1 MRGAGFGFIGALR
14 LVSFIFDRD
23 FKIRCLDID
32 GFNGFTDDT
41 SNGVKNLAS
50 GLELAF
56 LKGLMEEFGTH
67 VLEASEHIFTI
78 SLPVFI
84 NELFDFSPI
93 TPSGLN
99 RALFFF
105 GMIVNE
111 CSSGE
116 AIELTAIEPSDAI
129 LLNLC
134 GAFRVSHQIDLFY
147 DINGIEVILARREG
161 GRG

>member
-1 MRGAGFGFIGALR
+1 LN
-14 LVSFIFDRD
+14 
-23 FKIRCLDID
+23 ID

-41 SNGVKNLAS
+41 SNGVKDLAC

-56 LKGLMEEFGTH
+56 LKGLMEEFSTH
-67 VLEASEHIFTI
+67 VLKASKHIFTI

-93 TPSGLN
+93 TPSGWDGN
-99 RALFFF
+99 LFFF
-105 GMIVNE
+105 SVIVNE

-129 LLNLC
+129 LPNLC
-134 GAFRVSHQIDLFY
+134 GAVSVSHQIDLFY
-147 DINGIEVILARREG
+147 DINGMGVILARREG